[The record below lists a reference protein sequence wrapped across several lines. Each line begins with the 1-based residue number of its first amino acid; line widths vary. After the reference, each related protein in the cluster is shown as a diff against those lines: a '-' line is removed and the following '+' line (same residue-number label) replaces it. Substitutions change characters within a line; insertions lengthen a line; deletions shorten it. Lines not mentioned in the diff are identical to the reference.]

1 MKEFFGL
8 GYMSAPNTVFEN
20 IFQLKPGEFLV
31 WNYKKR
37 SIRLKEKYYTWEIK
51 PERLD
56 YLESYLE
63 DTDLKI
69 DVKHNLNKEEISSLL
84 YRTDNSFEDVDKL
97 ITYTKRELEGKFA
110 NHMAS
115 GVEVKKALEEIKDL
129 NNRLDKFIRNY
140 QNI

>member
-1 MKEFFGL
+1 MIISIVL
-8 GYMSAPNTVFEN
+8 LSASV
-20 IFQLKPGEFLV
+20 ILLSIGI
-31 WNYKKR
+31 YKQKN
-37 SIRLKEKYYTWEIK
+37 
-51 PERLD
+51 RLD

-69 DVKHNLNKEEISSLL
+69 DIKHNLNKEEISSLL

>member
-1 MKEFFGL
+1 MITAIVL
-8 GYMSAPNTVFEN
+8 LSASV
-20 IFQLKPGEFLV
+20 ILLSIGI
-31 WNYKKR
+31 YKQKN
-37 SIRLKEKYYTWEIK
+37 
-51 PERLD
+51 RLD
-56 YLESYLE
+56 YLESFLE

-69 DVKHNLNKEEISSLL
+69 DLKYDASKEEIRSLL

-97 ITYTKRELEGKFA
+97 ITSTKKELENQFS